1 MEAAGFFAA
10 ASQLAAPGMVQ
21 VLKVVSDNRGDDL
34 TGLTADRIET
44 LLHQACGPVVEIV
57 EQLRV
62 QARSMGS
69 RQPHSEIR

>member
-10 ASQLAAPGMVQ
+10 AAQLAAPGMVQ

-34 TGLTADRIET
+34 TSLTADRIET

-57 EQLRV
+57 EHLRV
-62 QARSMGS
+62 QARSTGS
-69 RQPHSEIR
+69 RQPHSEPR